1 MIYFLSACKG
11 FLINVFLHQ
20 MLFTDKNYLR
30 NMKKYTRR
38 IILVISAFTTSILL
52 SSCSSSI
59 KSESNPT
66 KISAE
71 KKEVSFIPA
80 SDEDIFLYR
89 QIGISYLCMAR
100 QIEVEFPKAI
110 SLAAKNYALLIS
122 SRHGGLIKELGKEK
136 IPDKNIYNGAILQL
150 LDGAIKNCPDMVPE
164 EDKKKFIKTV
174 EQLNQNK

>member
-1 MIYFLSACKG
+1 
-11 FLINVFLHQ
+11 
-20 MLFTDKNYLR
+20 
-30 NMKKYTRR
+30 MKKSPIK
-38 IILVISAFTTSILL
+38 IILAISAFAASIFL

-66 KISAE
+66 KISAD

-80 SDEDIFLYR
+80 TDEDIFLYR

-136 IPDKNIYNGAILQL
+136 ICL
-150 LDGAIKNCPDMVPE
+150 L
-164 EDKKKFIKTV
+164 
-174 EQLNQNK
+174 

>member
-1 MIYFLSACKG
+1 
-11 FLINVFLHQ
+11 
-20 MLFTDKNYLR
+20 
-30 NMKKYTRR
+30 MKKSPIKT
-38 IILVISAFTTSILL
+38 IFTISVFAASIFL

-71 KKEVSFIPA
+71 KKDVSFIPA

-122 SRHGGLIKELGKEK
+122 SRHGGLIKELGKDK

-150 LDGAIKNCPDMVPE
+150 LDGAMKNCPDMVPE
-164 EDKKKFIKTV
+164 EDKKKFLKTV

>member
-1 MIYFLSACKG
+1 MSIFLA
-11 FLINVFLHQ
+11 
-20 MLFTDKNYLR
+20 
-30 NMKKYTRR
+30 
-38 IILVISAFTTSILL
+38 SILL
-52 SSCSSSI
+52 TSCSSSI

-66 KISAE
+66 GINSD
-71 KKEVSFIPA
+71 KKEVNIIPA
-80 SDEDIFLYR
+80 SEEDIFLYR

-122 SRHGGLIKELGKEK
+122 SRHGGLIKELGKDK

-150 LDGAIKNCPDMVPE
+150 LDGAMKNCPDMVPE
-164 EDKKKFIKTV
+164 EDKKKFLKTV

>member
-1 MIYFLSACKG
+1 MSIF
-11 FLINVFLHQ
+11 V
-20 MLFTDKNYLR
+20 
-30 NMKKYTRR
+30 
-38 IILVISAFTTSILL
+38 VSILL

-59 KSESNPT
+59 KSESNQI
-66 KISAE
+66 KISSN
-71 KKEVSFIPA
+71 KNEVNFKPA

-100 QIEVEFPKAI
+100 QIDVEFPKAI

-164 EDKKKFIKTV
+164 EDKKKFLKTV
-174 EQLNQNK
+174 EKLNQNK

>member
-1 MIYFLSACKG
+1 
-11 FLINVFLHQ
+11 
-20 MLFTDKNYLR
+20 
-30 NMKKYTRR
+30 MKKSPIKT
-38 IILVISAFTTSILL
+38 ILAISAFAASIFL

-59 KSESNPT
+59 KSEANST
-66 KISAE
+66 KISAD

-122 SRHGGLIKELGKEK
+122 SRHGGLIKELGKDK

-150 LDGAIKNCPDMVPE
+150 LDGAMKNCPDMVPE
-164 EDKKKFIKTV
+164 EDKKKFLKTV

>member
-1 MIYFLSACKG
+1 MSIFVA
-11 FLINVFLHQ
+11 
-20 MLFTDKNYLR
+20 
-30 NMKKYTRR
+30 
-38 IILVISAFTTSILL
+38 SILL

-59 KSESNPT
+59 KSESNT
-66 KISAE
+66 NKNISDN
-71 KKEVSFIPA
+71 KVIKFIPA

-89 QIGISYLCMAR
+89 QIGISYICMAR

-136 IPDKNIYNGAILQL
+136 LPEKNIYNGAILQI

-164 EDKKKFIKTV
+164 EDKKKFLKTV
-174 EQLNQNK
+174 EQLNKKR

>member
-1 MIYFLSACKG
+1 
-11 FLINVFLHQ
+11 
-20 MLFTDKNYLR
+20 
-30 NMKKYTRR
+30 MKKSP
-38 IILVISAFTTSILL
+38 IKKILAISVFAASIFL

-66 KISAE
+66 KTSTD
-71 KKEVSFIPA
+71 KKEVSFFPA
-80 SDEDIFLYR
+80 TDEDIFLYR

-122 SRHGGLIKELGKEK
+122 SRHGGLIKELGKDK

-150 LDGAIKNCPDMVPE
+150 LDGAMKNCPDMVPE
-164 EDKKKFIKTV
+164 EDKKKFLKTV

>member
-1 MIYFLSACKG
+1 
-11 FLINVFLHQ
+11 
-20 MLFTDKNYLR
+20 
-30 NMKKYTRR
+30 MKKSPIKT
-38 IILVISAFTTSILL
+38 ILAISVFAASIFL

-66 KISAE
+66 KISVE
-71 KKEVSFIPA
+71 KKEVTFIPA
-80 SDEDIFLYR
+80 TDEDIFLYR

-122 SRHGGLIKELGKEK
+122 SRHGGLIKELGKDK

-150 LDGAIKNCPDMVPE
+150 LDGAMKNCPDMVPE
-164 EDKKKFIKTV
+164 EDKKKFLKTV

>member
-1 MIYFLSACKG
+1 MSIFVA
-11 FLINVFLHQ
+11 
-20 MLFTDKNYLR
+20 
-30 NMKKYTRR
+30 
-38 IILVISAFTTSILL
+38 SILL

-66 KISAE
+66 KISAD

-80 SDEDIFLYR
+80 TDEDIFLYR

-122 SRHGGLIKELGKEK
+122 SRHGGLIKELGNEK

-150 LDGAIKNCPDMVPE
+150 LDGAMKNCPDMVPE
-164 EDKKKFIKTV
+164 EDKKKFLKTV

>member
-1 MIYFLSACKG
+1 M
-11 FLINVFLHQ
+11 
-20 MLFTDKNYLR
+20 KNYPR
-30 NMKKYTRR
+30 KT
-38 IILVISAFTTSILL
+38 ILAMSIFIVSILL

-59 KSESNPT
+59 KSESNSS
-66 KISAE
+66 KISNQ
-71 KKEVSFIPA
+71 KKEVNFIPA
-80 SDEDIFLYR
+80 SDDDIFLYR

-150 LDGAIKNCPDMVPE
+150 LDGAMKNCPDMVPE
-164 EDKKKFIKTV
+164 ADKKKFLKTV
-174 EQLNQNK
+174 EQLNQKK

>member
-1 MIYFLSACKG
+1 
-11 FLINVFLHQ
+11 
-20 MLFTDKNYLR
+20 
-30 NMKKYTRR
+30 MKKSPRKT
-38 IILVISAFTTSILL
+38 ILAMSIFVASILL

-66 KISAE
+66 KIRTD
-71 KKEVSFIPA
+71 KKEIKFIPA
-80 SDEDIFLYR
+80 SEEDIFLYR

-136 IPDKNIYNGAILQL
+136 IPEKNIYNGAILQL

-164 EDKKKFIKTV
+164 EDKKKFLKTV
-174 EQLNQNK
+174 DQLNQKK

>member
-1 MIYFLSACKG
+1 MFLRTKKALEK
-11 FLINVFLHQ
+11 
-20 MLFTDKNYLR
+20 
-30 NMKKYTRR
+30 MKKSPRKKV
-38 IILVISAFTTSILL
+38 LAISIFVASILL

-66 KISAE
+66 RISSN
-71 KKEVSFIPA
+71 KKEINFVPA

-100 QIEVEFPKAI
+100 QIDVEFPKAI

-136 IPDKNIYNGAILQL
+136 LPDKNIYNGAILQI
-150 LDGAIKNCPDMVPE
+150 LDGAIKNCPEMVPE
-164 EDKKKFIKTV
+164 EDKKKFLKTV
-174 EQLNQNK
+174 EQLNQKQ

>member
-1 MIYFLSACKG
+1 MKESPIKTILAIS
-11 FLINVFLHQ
+11 VF
-20 MLFTDKNYLR
+20 
-30 NMKKYTRR
+30 
-38 IILVISAFTTSILL
+38 AASIFL

-66 KISAE
+66 KIRAD

-80 SDEDIFLYR
+80 TDEDIFLYR

-122 SRHGGLIKELGKEK
+122 SRHGGLIKELGAEK
-136 IPDKNIYNGAILQL
+136 IPDKNIYNGAVIQL

-164 EDKKKFIKTV
+164 EDKKKFLKTV
-174 EQLNQNK
+174 EQLNQFQYSCSQEKGHSIERPYNKI

>member
-1 MIYFLSACKG
+1 
-11 FLINVFLHQ
+11 
-20 MLFTDKNYLR
+20 
-30 NMKKYTRR
+30 MKKSPRKK
-38 IILVISAFTTSILL
+38 ILAISIFFASILL

-66 KISAE
+66 KISSD
-71 KKEVSFIPA
+71 KKEINFIPA
-80 SDEDIFLYR
+80 TDEDIFLYR

-136 IPDKNIYNGAILQL
+136 IPEKSLYNGAVLQL

-164 EDKKKFIKTV
+164 EDKKKFLKTV
-174 EQLNQNK
+174 EQLNQKK

>member
-1 MIYFLSACKG
+1 MSFFVL
-11 FLINVFLHQ
+11 
-20 MLFTDKNYLR
+20 
-30 NMKKYTRR
+30 
-38 IILVISAFTTSILL
+38 SILL

-59 KSESNPT
+59 KSESTQTNT
-66 KISAE
+66 DSN
-71 KKEVSFIPA
+71 KKEASFIPA

-164 EDKKKFIKTV
+164 EDKKKFLKTV
-174 EQLNQNK
+174 EELNQKK

>member
-1 MIYFLSACKG
+1 
-11 FLINVFLHQ
+11 
-20 MLFTDKNYLR
+20 
-30 NMKKYTRR
+30 MKKSPRK
-38 IILVISAFTTSILL
+38 IILAISIFFASILL

-59 KSESNPT
+59 KSESDPT
-66 KISAE
+66 KISSE
-71 KKEVSFIPA
+71 KKEVNFVPA

-122 SRHGGLIKELGKEK
+122 SRHGGLIKELGNEK
-136 IPDKNIYNGAILQL
+136 IPEKNIYNGAILQI

-164 EDKKKFIKTV
+164 EDKKKFLKTV
-174 EQLNQNK
+174 EQLNQKN

>member
-1 MIYFLSACKG
+1 
-11 FLINVFLHQ
+11 
-20 MLFTDKNYLR
+20 
-30 NMKKYTRR
+30 MKKSPRKT
-38 IILVISAFTTSILL
+38 LLAISIFVTSILL

-59 KSESNPT
+59 KTESSPS
-66 KISAE
+66 KISSE
-71 KKEVSFIPA
+71 KKEVNFIPA

-100 QIEVEFPKAI
+100 QIDVEFPKAI

-164 EDKKKFIKTV
+164 VDKKKFFKTV
-174 EQLNQNK
+174 EKLNQEK

>member
-1 MIYFLSACKG
+1 
-11 FLINVFLHQ
+11 
-20 MLFTDKNYLR
+20 
-30 NMKKYTRR
+30 MKKSPRK
-38 IILVISAFTTSILL
+38 IILAMSVFVASILL

-66 KISAE
+66 KINSD
-71 KKEVSFIPA
+71 KKEVNFIPA
-80 SDEDIFLYR
+80 DDEDIFLYR

-100 QIEVEFPKAI
+100 QIDVEFPKAI

-136 IPDKNIYNGAILQL
+136 IPDKNIYNGAVLQI

-164 EDKKKFIKTV
+164 VDKEKFSKAV
-174 EQLNQNK
+174 EQLNQKK

>member
-1 MIYFLSACKG
+1 
-11 FLINVFLHQ
+11 
-20 MLFTDKNYLR
+20 
-30 NMKKYTRR
+30 MKKSP
-38 IILVISAFTTSILL
+38 IKKILAISVFAASIFL

-66 KISAE
+66 KISVE

-122 SRHGGLIKELGKEK
+122 SRHGGLIKELGKDK

-150 LDGAIKNCPDMVPE
+150 IDGAMKNCPDMVPE
-164 EDKKKFIKTV
+164 EDKKKFLKTV

>member
-1 MIYFLSACKG
+1 
-11 FLINVFLHQ
+11 
-20 MLFTDKNYLR
+20 
-30 NMKKYTRR
+30 MKKSPRKT
-38 IILVISAFTTSILL
+38 ILAMSFFVASIVL

-59 KSESNPT
+59 KSEASPT
-66 KISAE
+66 KINSD
-71 KKEVSFIPA
+71 KKEVNIIPA

-100 QIEVEFPKAI
+100 QIDVEFPKAI

-122 SRHGGLIKELGKEK
+122 SRHGGLIKELGKER
-136 IPDKNIYNGAILQL
+136 IPEKNIYNGAILQL

-164 EDKKKFIKTV
+164 KDKKKFLKTV

>member
-1 MIYFLSACKG
+1 
-11 FLINVFLHQ
+11 
-20 MLFTDKNYLR
+20 
-30 NMKKYTRR
+30 MKKSPIKT
-38 IILVISAFTTSILL
+38 ILAISMFSASILL
-52 SSCSSSI
+52 SSCTSSI

-80 SDEDIFLYR
+80 SNEDIFLYR

-122 SRHGGLIKELGKEK
+122 SRHGGLIKELGKDK

-150 LDGAIKNCPDMVPE
+150 LDGAMKNCPDMVPE
-164 EDKKKFIKTV
+164 EDKKKFLKTV
-174 EQLNQNK
+174 EQLNQKK